1 MLAFKWGGESLLD
14 RYYSTWRWVPNNVET
29 VPRSLIFG
37 HCGHDKG
44 GEYLSCGWFN
54 YQWSWCYSLNGRE
67 CWADELQTRF
77 GFHTSGYWSNLQCQF
92 KSNHDFGNMTLCW
105 LRLKLL
111 EPSIVRELQ
120 PEHSLSWTS
129 RARLSSVH
137 LWITTDRTRYY
148 LFPQAFF
155 RSPISNLKFS
165 ESHQHLTVHRKL
177 AYETWHRPW
186 PWNGH
191 KMES

>member
-14 RYYSTWRWVPNNVET
+14 RYYSTWRWVPNNLET

-92 KSNHDFGNMTLCW
+92 KSNHNFGNMTLCW

-120 PEHSLSWTS
+120 PEHSLSRGANLSQKKRPYKKASRILTS
-129 RARLSSVH
+129 KQQV
-137 LWITTDRTRYY
+137 
-148 LFPQAFF
+148 
-155 RSPISNLKFS
+155 N
-165 ESHQHLTVHRKL
+165 
-177 AYETWHRPW
+177 AYVDI
-186 PWNGH
+186 
-191 KMES
+191 KQ